1 MRRPDGPQL
10 ASPEPVAPGT
20 GLTIR
25 AALFVGL
32 ALTLGLWLLAANRV
46 TRRIAEVEGKA
57 TAINARYMRAQD
69 LLSNVRT
76 QTLLGSV
83 FVRDALLDPGLN
95 SAALDRERFEDTYR
109 AADRA
114 LRQYVPVL
122 DSQAERDG
130 IEGLR
135 HEIEDFRR
143 AMLEVLGTDS
153 AKWPKDARFLLQ
165 QRVVPKRD
173 VVIRVSEQVQ
183 AMNRNAFL
191 AQNSATAQVYRD
203 AQRQTWQRL
212 GIALAA
218 SLAIGLWA
226 ALYAGR
232 LESRLQQQRR
242 RDRQMTDDLHRLS
255 ARIVSAQEDERRMI
269 ARELHDE
276 VGQALAA
283 IRVELAYAQRA
294 EEGSAAAAA
303 RLAEVRTITEGALH
317 TIRDLSHL
325 LHPAMLDEL
334 GLAAALAALVRAFGL
349 RHNVNVEFVHDQL
362 DARFVPEL
370 ETSVYRIVQ
379 EALNNVA
386 KHARATTCRVQLQRL
401 PGEVRVTIEDNGVG
415 FDAADADGNWPRGLG
430 LIGIRER
437 ATQLGGTLRV
447 DSAPGE
453 GTRLSVELP
462 ARVRAEIAPD
472 DIPAGEPRQETL
484 HEAPAHLS
492 R

>member
-1 MRRPDGPQL
+1 MLPLGGSPLFGAQSGSALTRP
-10 ASPEPVAPGT
+10 
-20 GLTIR
+20 TIKT
-25 AALFVGL
+25 AAFLGL
-32 ALTLGLWLLAANRV
+32 ALTLGLWLYAANRL

-83 FVRDALLDPGLN
+83 FVRDALLDPAMN
-95 SAALDRERFEDTYR
+95 SAALDRQRFEDAYQ
-109 AADRA
+109 AADQA

-130 IEGLR
+130 IAGLR
-135 HEIEDFRR
+135 REIDDYRR
-143 AMLEVLGTDS
+143 AMLAVLATDHTQ
-153 AKWPKDARFLLQ
+153 WPTESRFLLQ
-165 QRVVPKRD
+165 ERVVPKRD
-173 VVIRVSEQVQ
+173 VVVRVSEQVQ

-191 AQNSATAQVYRD
+191 AQNAATAQVYRD

-212 GIALAA
+212 GLALAA
-218 SLAIGLWA
+218 SLAIGMWA

-232 LESRLQQQRR
+232 LESRLHRQRE
-242 RDRQMTDDLHRLS
+242 RDLQMTSDLHRLS

-283 IRVELAYAQRA
+283 IRVELAHAQRA
-294 EEGSAAAAA
+294 DGGALSAA
-303 RLAEVRTITEGALH
+303 RLDDVRAITEGALH

-334 GLAAALAALVRAFGL
+334 GLEAALESLVHGFGR
-349 RHNVNVEFVHDQL
+349 RHDLKVEYVQDHL
-362 DARFVPEL
+362 AARFVPEF
-370 ETSVYRIVQ
+370 ETTVYRIVQ
-379 EALNNVA
+379 EALSNVA
-386 KHARATTCRVQLQRL
+386 KHARAATCRVSLQRS
-401 PGEVRVTIEDNGVG
+401 PGAVRITIEDDGVG
-415 FDAADADGNWPRGLG
+415 FVASGADGSGPHGLG

-437 ATQLGGTLRV
+437 ATEVGGTLRV

-453 GTRLSVELP
+453 GTRVIVDLP
-462 ARVRAEIAPD
+462 ARVRAGITAD
-472 DIPAGEPRQETL
+472 NILADSPAKDTL
-484 HEAPAHLS
+484 HEIPAHLS
-492 R
+492 W